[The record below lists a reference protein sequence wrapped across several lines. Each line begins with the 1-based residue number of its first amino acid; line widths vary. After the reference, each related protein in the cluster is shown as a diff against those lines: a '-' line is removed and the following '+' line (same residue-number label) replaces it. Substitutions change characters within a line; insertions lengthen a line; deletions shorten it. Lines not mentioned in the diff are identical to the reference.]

1 MHKYFLYAMTLS
13 LMGGATAS
21 AQQYYRGSQPGYVAR
36 PQSSYQSAYSPRMAR
51 AQDDDLLGG
60 LSTDLLP
67 PAGPELVSP
76 PQPVRDPAPAPRSV
90 ESLGNYPSSPS
101 PSDHWASPPQQPVPE
116 SGGLQSQPMPGS
128 ASVYYSGG
136 SGSSCG
142 CGGGGSCGGGSC
154 GGGSCGGGCGSCSA
168 SCAPCQMGYR
178 PPVLPGPASFYG
190 SFNTP
195 PCYAHLW
202 AGYPAEAAM
211 ACARKVADTQVCPP
225 PRPRRGELVAPCH

>member
-21 AQQYYRGSQPGYVAR
+21 AQQYYRGPQPGYEAR
-36 PQSSYQSAYSPRMAR
+36 PQSGYRSAYSPRMAR

-76 PQPVRDPAPAPRSV
+76 SQPVRDPAPVPPPV
-90 ESLGNYPSSPS
+90 QSLDNYPSLPS
-101 PSDHWASPPQQPVPE
+101 ASDHWEAPPHQPLPE
-116 SGGLQSQPMPGS
+116 SGYPQTQPIPQET
-128 ASVYYSGG
+128 SVFYGG
-136 SGSSCG
+136 GNGSSCG
-142 CGGGGSCGGGSC
+142 CGGGGASCGSGGCSSC
-154 GGGSCGGGCGSCSA
+154 GASCGSS
-168 SCAPCQMGYR
+168 QMGYR
-178 PPVLPGPASFYG
+178 PPVLPGPSSFDG
-190 SFNTP
+190 SFNIP

-211 ACARKVADTQVCPP
+211 ACARKVANTQVCPP